1 MKTAMKSKDTVRL
14 QTIRLIRSAFAN
26 AAIELRTDQLSDEQ
40 AMAVLKKM
48 AKMRQESIDMFT
60 AGGAHERAEA
70 ERSELAVMEQWLPVV
85 ASEEQVR
92 EWVQEAIAEAGKD
105 NMGKVMGAL
114 MKNHKADV
122 DGKMAQKIVKEE
134 LAKQ

>member
-26 AAIELRTDQLSDEQ
+26 AAIDLRTDQLSDEQ

-70 ERSELAVMEQWLPVV
+70 ERSELAVIEQWLPVV

-92 EWVQEAIAEAGKD
+92 EWVQEAIAEAGTD